1 MFFTLT
7 FVNYLR
13 LYENMSF
20 SPFLKSGFLEIIEL
34 PFGESKSTKKVSDNP
49 NDRLNSIYSL
59 DAILERRIEIID
71 VKLIDE

>member
-1 MFFTLT
+1 M
-7 FVNYLR
+7 NYLR